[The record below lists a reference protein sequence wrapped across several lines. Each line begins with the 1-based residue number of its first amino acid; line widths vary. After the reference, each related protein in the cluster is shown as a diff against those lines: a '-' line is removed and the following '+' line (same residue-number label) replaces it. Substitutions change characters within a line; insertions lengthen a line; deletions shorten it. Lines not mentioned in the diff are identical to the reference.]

1 MRASTALRSTLL
13 ALTTVAALLPAGGAA
28 SAHAPDPVSAD
39 LASSAARAA
48 EPVKTRNRSYGGKVV
63 QNFRDQRLRIQFRG
77 SKGDLVAAR
86 SFPNPAPNGCET
98 TVMRSLENDRLVA
111 QQVSALWRLPK
122 SGRYAMTYSADCF
135 QPVGNDDTGDGSY
148 RSGVRLSKV
157 VTHALTPGGPAVDL
171 PLDNKVLHVAVLTV
185 ADARGVAVSGEWS
198 DGQDR
203 WASMVLPPSMESRSG
218 RGDTFNSRPDGP
230 GSPFVVRQG
239 VALPL
244 PYLSPGFGFV
254 PSVGDEIWFS
264 DPRAAARA
272 TASYVE

>member
-1 MRASTALRSTLL
+1 MKSRSAVRSSLL
-13 ALTTVAALLPAGGAA
+13 AIATVAALLPAGGAA
-28 SAHAPDPVSAD
+28 SAHATGPVSAD
-39 LASSAARAA
+39 KASAAARAA
-48 EPVKTRNRSYGGKVV
+48 EPVKTANRSYGGKVV
-63 QNFRDQRLRIQFRG
+63 QNSRDQRLRIQFRG

-86 SFPNPAPNGCET
+86 SFPNPLPNGCET
-98 TVMRSLENDRLVA
+98 TVMRSLQNGRKVA

-122 SGRYAMTYSADCF
+122 SGRYAMTYSQDCYLD
-135 QPVGNDDTGDGSY
+135 VGNDDTGDGTY
-148 RSGVRLSKV
+148 TSGVRLSKV

-171 PLDNKVLHVAVLTV
+171 PLDNQVLHVAVLTV
-185 ADARGVAVSGEWS
+185 ADARGVAVSGDWS

-203 WASMVLPPSMESRSG
+203 WSSMLLPPSMEPRPG

-230 GSPFVVRQG
+230 GSPFVVREG
-239 VALPL
+239 VELPL

-264 DPRAAARA
+264 DPRADARA